1 LIALTALGTWSISPV
16 CAASPA
22 RMASSVTPATDA
34 RPVTSPSA
42 SSVIVLSPSRIVA
55 V

>member
-1 LIALTALGTWSISPV
+1 MALTALGTWSISPV

-22 RMASSVTPATDA
+22 RIASSVTWAADA
-34 RPVTSPSA
+34 RAITSPSA
-42 SSVIVLSPSRIVA
+42 SSVTVRSPSRMVA